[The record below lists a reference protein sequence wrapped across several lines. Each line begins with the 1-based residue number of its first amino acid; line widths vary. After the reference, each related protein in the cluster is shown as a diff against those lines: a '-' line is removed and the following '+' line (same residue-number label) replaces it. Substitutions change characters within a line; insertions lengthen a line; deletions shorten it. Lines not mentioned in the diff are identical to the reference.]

1 MSSDS
6 ESISSFDLLT
16 WFETNQK
23 KIYTG
28 GATVLVLALGV
39 YLINHFTLQGELSAS
54 NALFEARF
62 QPASQTSAGEAPPQD
77 PAALLA
83 VASAHSG
90 KAASG
95 RATLFAAQAYFDQGD
110 YEQALAQFQS
120 FLAQFGNSSLSGS
133 ARFGMAACKEALNQ
147 SQEAIQGYQQVATAY
162 PNSFLAYQSNLAE
175 AGLHED
181 AGDAAKALAL
191 YDRVLLPTVSTSFS
205 TEAGT
210 RREALLKK
218 HPELAPVE
226 SEATVE
232 TVPEDAAP

>member
-23 KIYTG
+23 KIYMG
-28 GATVLVLALGV
+28 GGIVLVLSLGL
-39 YLINHFTLQGELSAS
+39 YLSNHFTLQGELSAS

-62 QPASQTSAGEAPPQD
+62 QPASQNSGAEAPPQD

-83 VASAHSG
+83 VASNHSG

-120 FLAQFGNSSLSGS
+120 FLAQFGNSSLSRN
-133 ARFGMAACKEALNQ
+133 ALFGIAACNEALNQ
-147 SQEAIQGYQQVATAY
+147 SQDAIEGYQKVATAY
-162 PNSFLAYQSNLAE
+162 PNSFLAHQSNLAE
-175 AGLHED
+175 AGLHEG
-181 AGDAAKALAL
+181 AGNPAKALAL

-205 TEAGT
+205 TEASA

-218 HPELAPVE
+218 HPELAPAE
-226 SEATVE
+226 SELTVE
-232 TVPEDAAP
+232 NAPENVAP

>member
-1 MSSDS
+1 MIPRSVVVPDS
-6 ESISSFDLLT
+6 VWLPARKPSINLRKPYREYPTSG
-16 WFETNQK
+16 
-23 KIYTG
+23 Y
-28 GATVLVLALGV
+28 
-39 YLINHFTLQGELSAS
+39 ELS
-54 NALFEARF
+54 
-62 QPASQTSAGEAPPQD
+62 
-77 PAALLA
+77 
-83 VASAHSG
+83 
-90 KAASG
+90 K
-95 RATLFAAQAYFDQGD
+95 
-110 YEQALAQFQS
+110 QFP
-120 FLAQFGNSSLSGS
+120 
-133 ARFGMAACKEALNQ
+133 C
-147 SQEAIQGYQQVATAY
+147 
-162 PNSFLAYQSNLAE
+162 YQSNLAE

>member
-28 GATVLVLALGV
+28 GGIVLVLSLGL
-39 YLINHFTLQGELSAS
+39 YLSNHFTLQGELSAS

-62 QPASQTSAGEAPPQD
+62 QPASQNSAGEAPPQD
-77 PAALLA
+77 PAALLV

-120 FLAQFGNSSLSGS
+120 FLVQFGDSSLIGG
-133 ARFGMAACKEALNQ
+133 ARFGEAACKEALNQ
-147 SQEAIQGYQQVATAY
+147 SQKAIEGYQQVATAY

-205 TEAGT
+205 TEAGI

-226 SEATVE
+226 SESTVE
-232 TVPEDAAP
+232 TAPEDVAP

>member
-28 GATVLVLALGV
+28 GGFVLVLSLGL
-39 YLINHFTLQGELSAS
+39 YLFKHFTLQGELSAS

-83 VASAHSG
+83 VASSHSG

-110 YEQALAQFQS
+110 YEKRWR
-120 FLAQFGNSSLSGS
+120 N
-133 ARFGMAACKEALNQ
+133 
-147 SQEAIQGYQQVATAY
+147 
-162 PNSFLAYQSNLAE
+162 
-175 AGLHED
+175 
-181 AGDAAKALAL
+181 
-191 YDRVLLPTVSTSFS
+191 FS
-205 TEAGT
+205 
-210 RREALLKK
+210 
-218 HPELAPVE
+218 HF
-226 SEATVE
+226 
-232 TVPEDAAP
+232 